1 MMYLIGKRQW
11 DDLTNLLTMGA
22 YDDIVSDSKEM
33 ASIIAF
39 AVNFQAPPDVLHSLC
54 HVNPSALLVRD
65 LPFRLARRIES
76 NAQTIIVLEA
86 ARQQALV
93 NTFNNSSSS
102 LLSLSGLVGRS
113 TRFMYTNSWL

>member
-1 MMYLIGKRQW
+1 MMYLIGKRKW
-11 DDLTNLLTMGA
+11 DDLKTLVQTGA

-33 ASIIAF
+33 ASMIAF
-39 AVNFQAPPDVLHSLC
+39 AVNFQAPPDFLHFLC
-54 HVNPSALLVRD
+54 HLNPSALLVRD
-65 LPFRLARRIES
+65 LPFQLARRIQS

-102 LLSLSGLVGRS
+102 LLSVSGMVSRS
-113 TRFMYTNSWL
+113 TRFMYSNTWL